1 MDGWMG
7 GWMDGWTN
15 GVQIRVP
22 ISPLFPSL
30 PVSLH
35 SIAHIE
41 GTLYYPRKEER
52 EKYINPWADSPPP
65 PPPPQEEEE
74 DWQSV
79 SAVVVVVMASIV
91 ASILFALKVWI

>member
-1 MDGWMG
+1 
-7 GWMDGWTN
+7 MDGWTN

-52 EKYINPWADSPPP
+52 EKYINPWADSPPLP
-65 PPPPQEEEE
+65 PPPKKKKK
-74 DWQSV
+74 
-79 SAVVVVVMASIV
+79 IG
-91 ASILFALKVWI
+91 KVCRRWWW